1 MSVKLDTLLNP
12 GTVTDSTECG
22 IVNGIST
29 GGCSDG
35 SHGDSCE
42 VVTSV
47 SGSGDGIT
55 GPE

>member
-1 MSVKLDTLLNP
+1 MSAKLDTLLNP

-22 IVNGIST
+22 VANGISAR
-29 GGCSDG
+29 GCFDG
-35 SHGDSCE
+35 SHGDSCK

-47 SGSGDGIT
+47 SGSGDGTT